1 MISESLHH
9 VLLSAPL
16 FLLILVGYAA
26 MRAFKW
32 PGETADRLSAFVFNI
47 LVPALLFETMSRF
60 SSLPPVDSR
69 LLIAFFGSCL
79 IVFAIGRLVA
89 WKLFGMD
96 GTSQSVFAMGGIFS
110 NNVFLGIPLAKATL
124 GEASLPSVSL
134 IVAFNALILWTLI
147 TVSVEWS
154 QHGSLSMRGF
164 GKMLKSVLLNPI
176 IVAIA
181 AGLGFDASG
190 LVMPEILHAPIRML
204 AQSTSPMALVVLGMG
219 LAKFGFKAGWR
230 EGSVI
235 AALKLSVQ
243 PAVVWGLARLMN
255 LPPLETQSIVMM
267 ASIAVGFNVYLMAD
281 RFGKL
286 GAATASAIVM
296 STLLASVTTP
306 VAIALVR

>member
-1 MISESLHH
+1 M
-9 VLLSAPL
+9 
-16 FLLILVGYAA
+16 
-26 MRAFKW
+26 
-32 PGETADRLSAFVFNI
+32 
-47 LVPALLFETMSRF
+47 
-60 SSLPPVDSR
+60 
-69 LLIAFFGSCL
+69 
-79 IVFAIGRLVA
+79 
-89 WKLFGMD
+89 
-96 GTSQSVFAMGGIFS
+96 
-110 NNVFLGIPLAKATL
+110 FLGIPLAKATL

-176 IVAIA
+176 ILAIA

-306 VAIALVR
+306 VAIALAQ